1 MPHDDAATEGMWA
14 VAMDQQTNSRIVAAF
29 RERTPGSAAFAEQAS
44 DLFPSGITHDS
55 RHQYPYGIYVTR
67 AEGPRKWD
75 VDGNAYI
82 DFFGGHGSL
91 LLGHRHPVVAAAV
104 AEAATEGTHYG
115 ASHPREIAWGRAVQR
130 LVPAAERL
138 RFTSSGTE
146 ATLMAVRLARAFT
159 GKTALLRFRGHF
171 HGWHDHMAGG
181 YSNHFDGTP
190 TPGVLSGVA
199 EQTVLLDANDLVG
212 LRAALAARD
221 DIAAAIIEP
230 TGASFGQV
238 PVEPSFLHA
247 LREETTRHGVL
258 LIMDEVV
265 TGFRVARGGA
275 QAALG
280 VTPDLMSFAKILAG
294 GLPGGAVAG
303 REDVLSLLDFGVT
316 AKAGREKIAHQGTYN
331 ANPLSAAAGTAALEV
346 IATTDANARANATAA
361 TLRQALNA
369 VLAEERVPWAV
380 YGTFSGF
387 HLFMN
392 PEGAVIDP
400 LRFDPLAM
408 PASALK
414 NQPKDLAAKLRL
426 ALQIH
431 GVDTNGR
438 IGGVLSSTHGEAEVR
453 GAAGALRAAVR
464 MLRADGEMP

>member
-1 MPHDDAATEGMWA
+1 MPTSMGREAAMSAE
-14 VAMDQQTNSRIVAAF
+14 QQTNSRIVAAF
-29 RERTPGSAAFAEQAS
+29 RERTPGSAEFARQAA

-91 LLGHRHPVVAAAV
+91 LLGHRHPVVSAAIAAA
-104 AEAATEGTHYG
+104 AEEGTHHG
-115 ASHPREIAWGRAVQR
+115 ASHPREIGWGRAVQR

-159 GKTALLRFRGHF
+159 GRTALLRFRGHF
-171 HGWHDHMAGG
+171 HGWHDHMAAG
-181 YSNHFDGTP
+181 YSNHYDGTP
-190 TPGVLSGVA
+190 TAGVLPGVA
-199 EQTVLLDANDLVG
+199 EQTVLLDAGDLDG

-221 DIAAAIIEP
+221 DIACAIIEP

-238 PVEPSFLHA
+238 PLKPDFLHA
-247 LREETTRHGVL
+247 LREETAKHGVL
-258 LIMDEVV
+258 LILDEVV

-280 VTPDLMSFAKILAG
+280 VTPDLTSFAKILAG

-303 REDVLSLLDFGVT
+303 REEVLALLDFDAT

-361 TLRQALNA
+361 SLREALNV
-369 VLAEERVPWAV
+369 VLAEEAVPWAV

-392 PEGAVIDP
+392 PDGVALDP
-400 LRFDPLAM
+400 LRFDPMAV
-408 PASALK
+408 PAAALK
-414 NQPKDLAAKLRL
+414 NQPKALVAKLRL
-426 ALQIH
+426 ALQVE

-438 IGGVLSSTHGEAEVR
+438 IGGVLSATHGEAEVR
-453 GAAGALRAAVR
+453 GAAAAFRAAVR
-464 MLRADGEMP
+464 QLRADGEMP